1 MDLNEIPK
9 SASEITAEWMSV
21 ALNLETNNHV
31 SEIKVEEMAEG
42 VGFMG
47 EVARLHLKFSD
58 GIEKTLISKIPT
70 QDPNIRAMLAPA
82 KVFERE
88 ARFFQQAQPLI
99 PDITA
104 NCLHVAIDTEN
115 DDYLLILEDLSDM
128 REGDQ
133 LNGCS
138 VDDASSALEALA
150 KLHSTFWGG
159 KDIANFDW
167 LPDIN
172 NDGMKVGREVYAQ
185 SLPGFLEAFG
195 SSVDPENENLVQR
208 FGENVYQLL
217 DRLAAMPLTVCHMD
231 YRADNLFFGSDG
243 SVKMIDFQTFSRHGH
258 AEDVGYFISQNMSIE
273 DRRNNENDLLRTYH
287 EALTAGGIDYSFDQ
301 LREDYRIGML
311 YGWVVPVFAVGTLD
325 FSSERAVSLWTAV
338 IERCQAA
345 YLDHGV
351 SDLLTV

>member
-9 SASEITAEWMSV
+9 SANEISAEWLTA
-21 ALNLETNNHV
+21 ALTLENDQHV
-31 SEIKVEEMAEG
+31 SEVIVEELPEG

-47 EVARLHLKFSD
+47 EVARLNLKFSN
-58 GIEKTLISKIPT
+58 GTETTVISKIPT
-70 QDPNIRAMLAPA
+70 QVPEIRSMLAPA
-82 KVFERE
+82 RIFERE
-88 ARFFQQAQPLI
+88 ARFFEQAQPLI

-104 NCLHVAIDTEN
+104 NCLYAAIDTEN
-115 DDYLLILEDLSDM
+115 DDYLLLLEDLSDM

-150 KLHSTFWGG
+150 KLHRTFWG
-159 KDIANFDW
+159 DNNLANFDW
-167 LPDIN
+167 LPSIN
-172 NDGMKVGREVYAQ
+172 SEGMRVGSEVYKQ

-195 SSVDPENENLVQR
+195 SSIEPENENIVQS
-208 FGENVYQLL
+208 FGDNVHQLL
-217 DRLAAMPLTVCHMD
+217 DRLAEMPLTVTHMD
-231 YRADNLFFGSDG
+231 YRADNLFFGSNG

-258 AEDVGYFISQNMSIE
+258 AEDVGYFISQNVSIE
-273 DRRNNENDLLRTYH
+273 DRRNNEDGLLRTYH
-287 EALTAGGIDYSFDQ
+287 EALTSGGIDYSFDQ

-311 YGWVVPVFAVGTLD
+311 YGWVIPVFAVGTLD

-351 SDLLTV
+351 SDLLTA

>member
-1 MDLNEIPK
+1 MGLNEIPK
-9 SASEITAEWMSV
+9 SASEITAAWLTS
-21 ALNLETNNHV
+21 ALTLENDQHV
-31 SEIKVEEMAEG
+31 SEVTVEELPAG

-58 GIEKTLISKIPT
+58 GSETTAISKIPT
-70 QDPNIRAMLAPA
+70 QVPEIRSMLAPA
-82 KVFERE
+82 RIFERE
-88 ARFFQQAQPLI
+88 ARFFEQAQPLI
-99 PDITA
+99 PDISA
-104 NCLHVAIDTEN
+104 NCLHAAIDTEN
-115 DDYLLILEDLSDM
+115 DDYLLLLEDLSDM

-133 LNGCS
+133 LSGCS

-150 KLHSTFWGG
+150 KLHSTFWGSNG
-159 KDIANFDW
+159 LAHFDW

-172 NDGMKVGREVYAQ
+172 DEGMKVGREVYAQ
-185 SLPGFLEAFG
+185 SLPGFLEKFG
-195 SSVDPENENLVQR
+195 SSIEPENEDLVQR
-208 FGENVYQLL
+208 FGDNVYQLL
-217 DRLAAMPLTVCHMD
+217 DRLAEMPLTVTHMD

-273 DRRNNENDLLRTYH
+273 DRRNNEDDLLHTYH
-287 EALTAGGIDYSFDQ
+287 EALTSGGIEYSFDQ

-311 YGWVVPVFAVGTLD
+311 YGWVIPVFAVGTLD
-325 FSSERAVSLWTAV
+325 FSSERAVSLWTSV

>member
-9 SASEITAEWMSV
+9 SASEITAEWMTN
-21 ALNLETNNHV
+21 ALDLENNNHV
-31 SEIKVEEMAEG
+31 SEIKVEGMAEG

-82 KVFERE
+82 RVFERE
-88 ARFFQQAQPLI
+88 ARFFEQAQPLI

-104 NCLHVAIDTEN
+104 NCLHVAIDTKN
-115 DDYLLILEDLSDM
+115 DDYLLLLEDLSDM

-301 LREDYRIGML
+301 LCEDYRIGML